1 MWLLVRESSGEDE
14 GMRRK
19 GWGLLLIIGLWTTP
33 AWAKLEISP
42 SFLGMYR
49 KTMVI
54 ERELATYVA
63 RHGVDLRLARAVLI
77 QESGGNDKLVSS
89 AGAGGYFQVMP
100 GTFRLLGVRSNIEA
114 GIKYLGQMKRRFG
127 REDYAVAAYNA
138 GPGRIGDS
146 RPLPLETLQYVIG
159 VGHYKSVLRLHETEI
174 ARQAA
179 MVQLTRVHKGDSW
192 ETLAQQTGIQAPV
205 LRFYNPFLAT
215 RSLQTGAIIAYP
227 QSAPSPLLE
236 LGENQIYYTSR
247 IGDSYLNLAFVFGVD
262 LETFRRDNDLWRL
275 QQLPP
280 GVRLQLRLPS
290 DSPFRALAAP
300 VVANPLPQQLV
311 KTFIP
316 SPDLK
321 MDTLKNQAAEET
333 VKSAKTK
340 KKAGVMTRTKHKRG
354 KTSGKVQ
361 HEKNKSRRVH
371 QVRRGETLEKIAR
384 RYGTSVRSLR
394 FANDLRNSRI
404 QAGVVLQV
412 PNS

>member
-1 MWLLVRESSGEDE
+1 
-14 GMRRK
+14 MRGR
-19 GWGLLLIIGLWTTP
+19 GWGLLLIIGLWTTS

-54 ERELATYVA
+54 EQELATYAA

-89 AGAGGYFQVMP
+89 AGARGYFQVMP

-174 ARQAA
+174 ARQAT
-179 MVQLTRVHKGDSW
+179 MVQLTRVRKGDSW
-192 ETLAQQTGIQAPV
+192 ETLARQTGIQTPV

-215 RSLQTGAIIAYP
+215 RPLQTGALVAHP
-227 QSAPSPLLE
+227 KSTPSLFLE
-236 LGENQIYYTSR
+236 SNEDQIYYTSR

-275 QQLPP
+275 QQLTP

-290 DSPFRALAAP
+290 DSSFRALAAP
-300 VVANPLPQQLV
+300 IVANSLPRQLV
-311 KTFIP
+311 KTFTP
-316 SPDLK
+316 PPDLK
-321 MDTLKNQAAEET
+321 IDSLQNQAAKET
-333 VKSAKTK
+333 VKPTKTEK
-340 KKAGVMTRTKHKRG
+340 QAGIVTHAKHKRG

-361 HEKNKSRRVH
+361 HGKNKSRRVH
-371 QVRRGETLEKIAR
+371 RVQRGETLEKIAR
-384 RYGTSVRSLR
+384 RYGTSIRSLR
-394 FANDLRNSRI
+394 LANGLRSSRI
-404 QAGVVLQV
+404 QAGVVLRV
-412 PNS
+412 PNG